1 MGCGERGTLRE
12 GKPLDRGCRSF
23 GSRSGWLTITRAPPP
38 RVPEPHGP
46 LSEISSRVYTRGRL
60 SDGLG
65 IPMSCAQ
72 GKRASETGSRQ
83 KPRPMCTHG
92 TGFLASRGSGGASVS
107 TTPQRVYTREGLSDG
122 IGVLIPRYQGKRASE
137 DGPRQEPCPM
147 CTRGTYFLTAAGT
160 APPPQSACRS
170 SLLPLPEKGAG
181 HPSATG
187 PPSSRLRRL
196 YSVK

>member
-1 MGCGERGTLRE
+1 MKANRLIG
-12 GKPLDRGCRSF
+12 GCRSF

-46 LSEISSRVYTRGRL
+46 LSEISSSVYTREGL

-92 TGFLASRGSGGASVS
+92 MSYLASRGSGGTSVS

-137 DGPRQEPCPM
+137 DGPRQEPCLM
-147 CTRGTYFLTAAGT
+147 CTRGTYFLAAAGT
-160 APPPQSACRS
+160 VPHRNPPAGPAS
-170 SLLPLPEKGAG
+170 SPCQKRGP
-181 HPSATG
+181 ATHRRPA